1 MQNLALIVVS
11 ATSSNGTR
19 INADKETR
27 ISVNLR
33 PSHNQVAETK
43 IMAKFVYEFPAI
55 ISSSQNS

>member
-1 MQNLALIVVS
+1 MALVVVS

-43 IMAKFVYEFPAI
+43 TKALLIKLGRRPPYYV
-55 ISSSQNS
+55 